1 MSGISVK
8 VKKQKE
14 LKRELKVSVPS
25 SVVES
30 KKMKRFEEIAK
41 TAKMPGFRP
50 GKAPI
55 NIIQSQYGNQ
65 VNQETMS
72 DVLESSY
79 AEAITEEE
87 LRPAGPPEVS
97 IDQFVDGSDFQ
108 YTATI
113 EVFPEFKLKGLDK
126 IKLERPS
133 ATVKQSDINEMVE
146 NLQKQRGEWKSVDR
160 NATDSDQLLIDF
172 KGTLDGEVFEGGSSE
187 DFVMQLGGGQMLPE
201 FEEALKEV
209 KPSDEKDFEV
219 TFPDEYHQP
228 DLSGKTANFNVKV
241 KEVRELTLA
250 EVTEDF
256 VKGFGIDSGKYDDL
270 VKEISDSMEK
280 EKDAKIKEQV
290 RIGLMNHLREKNQIQ
305 IPEVMIK
312 NEATAMQK
320 DWMRRSGIEDESK
333 APELENFNQIATER
347 VHLGLL
353 VNELVLSREMELDQ
367 DRVKTKLAEITNAYP
382 NGDEIK
388 KMYEQTPELMD
399 QLRSMVMEDQVV
411 DWLIDKTTFTE
422 KETEFK
428 ELINNQA

>member
-1 MSGISVK
+1 MSGITVK

-25 SVVES
+25 SMVEA

-65 VNQETMS
+65 VNQETLS

-79 AEAITEEE
+79 ADAITEKE
-87 LRPAGPPEVS
+87 LKPAGPPEVS

-146 NLQKQRGEWKSVDR
+146 NLQKQRGEWKPVDR
-160 NATDSDQLLIDF
+160 NATVSDQLLIDF

-201 FEEALKEV
+201 FEEALKDV

-241 KEVRELTLA
+241 KEVRELALA

-256 VKGFGIDSGKYDDL
+256 VKGFGIDSGKYEDL

-290 RIGLMNHLREKNQIQ
+290 RIGLMDHLREKNQIQ

-411 DWLIDKTTFTE
+411 DWLIGKTTFTE